1 MRNSSNHWI
10 IKINMESGL
19 FMSKKNE
26 GSAKD
31 IQKEMESYLG
41 IKSVKELYEDI
52 PSSVLFKRPLEI
64 AGPMSERDLSIYID
78 RILATNKDVISFL
91 GGGAQNHYI
100 PALVREVI
108 TKPELQNSYTP
119 YQPEVSQGMLQG
131 IFEYQSLLSELTEL
145 NVTNASMY
153 DWATAIAEALLMAV
167 RLLKKRKKVLITA
180 SVHPDRLSVI
190 KNYLDGPNIAY
201 DFVQIDE
208 KTGQINLADLKDKL
222 TEDIAAFYFEN
233 PNCFGVIETNAE
245 EICNLVHQVGAKAI
259 AGVDPISLGILKPPG
274 KYGADIAVGEGQGL
288 GIPVSFGGPH
298 FGFFSINYDLKTI
311 RQMPGRLV
319 GMTKTIDGSQR
330 AFVLTLSTRE
340 QHIRRERAT
349 SNICTNQSILA
360 FGAGVYLSLLGPEGI
375 RCTAEYCLTAAK
387 YLSTKIN
394 ELENFESPIFT
405 GAHYN
410 EFTVRVTKGKM
421 DKVQKMLIEKG
432 FVGGFSLV
440 NCHPEFGQTATYCV
454 TEMHTMDDIHNLIT
468 ALQEIDKKLGGK

>member
-1 MRNSSNHWI
+1 
-10 IKINMESGL
+10 MESDL

-26 GSAKD
+26 GSAKE
-31 IQKEMESYLG
+31 IQKQMESYLG
-41 IKSVKELYEDI
+41 IKDIEELYKDI

-78 RILATNKDVISFL
+78 NVLAMNKKVIPFL

-100 PALVREVI
+100 PALVQEVI
-108 TKPELQNSYTP
+108 SKPELQNAYTP

-131 IFEYQSLLSELTEL
+131 IFEYQSLVSELTKL

-153 DWATAIAEALLMAV
+153 DWATAIAEALLMSV

-190 KNYLDGPNIAY
+190 KNYLDGPKITY
-201 DFVQIDE
+201 EFVQINE
-208 KTGQINLADLKDKL
+208 KTGQVDLADLKEKL
-222 TEDIAAFYFEN
+222 TEDVAAFYFEN
-233 PNCFGVIETNAE
+233 PNCFGIIESKAE
-245 EICNLVHQVGAKAI
+245 EICNMVHVVGAKAI

-274 KYGADIAVGEGQGL
+274 DYGVDIAVGEGQGL
-288 GIPVSFGGPH
+288 GIPVSYGGPH
-298 FGFFSINYDLKTI
+298 FGFFSINYDKKTI

-319 GMTKTIDGSQR
+319 GMTKTQDGTQR

-340 QHIRRERAT
+340 QHIRREKAT

-375 RCTAEYCLTAAK
+375 QCTAEYCLTAAK
-387 YLSTKIN
+387 YLSSKIN

-405 GAHYN
+405 GSHYN
-410 EFTVRVTKGKM
+410 EFTVRLKNGKM
-421 DKVQKMLIEKG
+421 AKVQKMLIDKG
-432 FVGGFSLV
+432 FVGGYSLV
-440 NCHPEFGQTATYCV
+440 ECHPEFGETATYCV
-454 TEMHTMDDIHNLIT
+454 TEMHTMDDINNLLA